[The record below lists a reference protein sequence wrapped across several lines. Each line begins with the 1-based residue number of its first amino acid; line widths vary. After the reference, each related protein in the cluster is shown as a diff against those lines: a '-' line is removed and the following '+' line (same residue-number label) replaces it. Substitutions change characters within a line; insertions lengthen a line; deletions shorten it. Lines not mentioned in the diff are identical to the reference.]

1 MNEKKGLIHLY
12 IGSGK
17 GKTTAAAG
25 LCVRMRGTGRQ
36 VLFAQFLKG
45 QPSAEVEPLRRLG
58 IQVERTDPVKKFI
71 KSMNEEEYSE
81 CCRSCRA
88 LFERAERALQSGEYG
103 LVALD
108 EVLDAV
114 GHGIIGEEE
123 LLQALESRSPATEAV
138 LTGRNPGQKLCEL
151 ADYIS
156 DMQAVKHP
164 YQKGITARAGIE
176 Y

>member
-1 MNEKKGLIHLY
+1 MNEKRGLIHLY

-17 GKTTAAAG
+17 GKTTAAIG
-25 LCVRMRGTGRQ
+25 LCVRMHGTGRR

-71 KSMNEEEYSE
+71 KSMDEEEYGA

-88 LFERAERALQSGEYG
+88 LFERARDALQSGEYG
-103 LVALD
+103 LVVLD
-108 EVLDAV
+108 EVLDTA

-123 LLQALESRSPATEAV
+123 LCQALMDRSPDTEVV
-138 LTGRNPGQKLCEL
+138 LTGRNPGQRLCEL

-156 DMQAVKHP
+156 DMQAIKHP
-164 YQKGITARAGIE
+164 YQKGITAREGIE